1 MVDWGPRTVGA
12 HDYGT
17 EDEQERIAEWKRAID
32 EQRALLRAWLRE
44 ESQVAPRSSEPP
56 RDQLWRELRAGQ
68 VCRGTVTRLCDF
80 GAFVDLGGIEGLV
93 HVSEIAWHRVPHP
106 QDVLKVGQEIAVQV
120 LRLDPVRQHVSL
132 SIKRTQPNPWNSV
145 AERFQVGQW
154 VRGTITQVV
163 DYGAF
168 ARVDGGIE
176 GLIHL
181 SELAEGDLTHPRDV
195 VAEGD
200 EVNLVVIRVEPTRR
214 RLGLSL
220 KRARVAAAANTA
232 SDSNT

>member
-1 MVDWGPRTVGA
+1 MIDWGQFTAEACDDGA
-12 HDYGT
+12 
-17 EDEQERIAEWKRAID
+17 EDESDLIAEWKRAID
-32 EQRALLRAWLRE
+32 EQRALFGVGPRAQSPAAHEPHGLR
-44 ESQVAPRSSEPP
+44 
-56 RDQLWRELRAGQ
+56 RDRLLRELRAGQ
-68 VCRGTVTRLCDF
+68 VCRGTVTKLCDF

-93 HVSEIAWHRVPHP
+93 HISEIAWHRVPHP
-106 QDVLKVGQEIAVQV
+106 RDVLEVGQEIAVQV
-120 LRLDPVRQHVSL
+120 LRLDPVRQHVAL
-132 SIKRTQPNPWNSV
+132 SIKRTQPNPWASV
-145 AERFQVGQW
+145 AERFQVGQL
-154 VRGTITQVV
+154 VRGTITHVV

-181 SELAEGDLTHPRDV
+181 SELAEGDFRHPRDV

-220 KRARVAAAANTA
+220 KRASVAPTT
-232 SDSNT
+232 DTIKYSNL